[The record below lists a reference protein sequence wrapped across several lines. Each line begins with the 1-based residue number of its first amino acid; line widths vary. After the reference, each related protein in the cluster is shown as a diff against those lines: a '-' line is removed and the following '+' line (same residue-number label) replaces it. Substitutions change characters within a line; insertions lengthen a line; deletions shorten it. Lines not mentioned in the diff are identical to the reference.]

1 MRLMASFEDRGMF
14 RGQVD
19 IATAVFRK
27 LGTLCA
33 PAASEPLPP
42 AMAAL
47 MARLAADTPI
57 NGEQLQQAVESP

>member
-1 MRLMASFEDRGMF
+1 MF

-47 MARLAADTPI
+47 MARLAAATPI
-57 NGEQLQQAVESP
+57 NGEQPQQAVESP

>member
-14 RGQVD
+14 RGQVG

-33 PAASEPLPP
+33 PGASEPLPP

-47 MARLAADTPI
+47 LARLAAAAPI
-57 NGEQLQQAVESP
+57 SGEQPQQAVESP